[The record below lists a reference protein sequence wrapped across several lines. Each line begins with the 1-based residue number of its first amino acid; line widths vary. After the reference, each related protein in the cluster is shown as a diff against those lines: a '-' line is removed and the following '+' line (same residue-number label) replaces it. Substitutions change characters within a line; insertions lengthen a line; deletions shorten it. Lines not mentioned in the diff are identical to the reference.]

1 MLMLRGAGCAPG
13 ERQVRDLCGDCG
25 ENRERFLECG
35 ACEAVAALLLELEHL
50 PSPEPGGEAAA
61 AGQGPP
67 EDEDGAW
74 KDAQGRPVKAA
85 SLGSEVRIDAST
97 CQRA

>member
-1 MLMLRGAGCAPG
+1 MLMLRGAVCAPG
-13 ERQVRDLCGDCG
+13 QEQVRDLCRDCG

-35 ACEAVAALLLELEHL
+35 ACEAVAALLLELEPL

-61 AGQGPP
+61 AGQ
-67 EDEDGAW
+67 DEDGAW
-74 KDAQGRPVKAA
+74 KDAQGRPVRAA
-85 SLGSEVRIDAST
+85 SWGGEVRIDAST